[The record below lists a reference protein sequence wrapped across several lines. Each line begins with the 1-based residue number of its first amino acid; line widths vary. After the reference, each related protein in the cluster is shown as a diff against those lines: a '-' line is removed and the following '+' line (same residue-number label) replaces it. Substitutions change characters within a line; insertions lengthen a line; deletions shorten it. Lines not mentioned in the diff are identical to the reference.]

1 MHGGVDG
8 YTRIPVFLK
17 AGTDNS
23 SDTVLDL
30 FLGAV
35 QEYGLPSRVRSDKG
49 GENVKVSM
57 FMFQHPER
65 ERKYDCWAK
74 RSQSTH

>member
-35 QEYGLPSRVRSDKG
+35 QSMGFPQGYDLIKVVKMSKFPCSCFNIQKG
-49 GENVKVSM
+49 GLGEEV
-57 FMFQHPER
+57 
-65 ERKYDCWAK
+65 
-74 RSQSTH
+74 